1 MAIAY
6 FDPFSGASG
15 DMILG
20 ALLDAGLSIDAVS
33 QELTKLGITGFALQ
47 AEPAQQHGI
56 TGTRI
61 QVKVT
66 DDQPARTWPV
76 IRSLIQLSGLDSQV
90 KQQALAIF
98 ERLAHAEA
106 SVHGIAPEEVHFH
119 EVGAVD
125 AIVDICGACI
135 GLALLGIEHVYCGP
149 FRLGSGFVRAAHG
162 ILPVP
167 APATAQLLELAHAPT
182 LGPVPGYEHVEA
194 ELLTPT
200 GAAILTTVALF
211 ARPPFAPTRVGY
223 GFGTRELPWPNALRL
238 WIGEP
243 IAGGMSGDEQ
253 EILLETNIDDM
264 NPQAY
269 ELLAERLFE
278 NGALDVWLTPVVMK
292 KGRPGIVVSV
302 LGPASRRSELAET
315 LILHST
321 TLGVRT
327 IAIDRTKADR
337 HIETV
342 VTRWGDVRVKL
353 RVWHG
358 RIIDVMPEY
367 DDCAR
372 IARDTGVPLREVQ
385 DEARRIAEAYIGR
398 RVGNLL
404 KSDRR

>member
-20 ALLDAGLSIDAVS
+20 ALLDSGLSLEALS
-33 QELTKLGITGFALQ
+33 HELTKLGITGYILQ
-47 AEPAQQHGI
+47 AEQAQQHGI
-56 TGTRI
+56 TGTRM

-66 DDQPARTWPV
+66 NSQPARTWPV
-76 IRSLIQLSGLDSQV
+76 IRSLIQQSGLDTQV

-106 SVHGIAPEEVHFH
+106 AVHGIAPEEVHFH

-135 GLALLGIEHVYCGP
+135 GLALLGIERVFCGP
-149 FRLGSGFVRAAHG
+149 FRLGSGFVKAAHG

-167 APATAQLLELAHAPT
+167 APATAQLLALAHAPT
-182 LGPVPGYEHVEA
+182 LGPIPGYEDVEA

-200 GAAILTTVALF
+200 GTAILTTVAQF
-211 ARPPFAPTRVGY
+211 TRPPIAPTRVGY

-238 WIGEP
+238 WIGDP
-243 IAGGMSGDEQ
+243 FTGGMSSDEQ

-269 ELLAERLFE
+269 ELLVERLFE
-278 NGALDVWLTPVVMK
+278 TGALDVWLTPVVMK
-292 KGRPGIVVSV
+292 KGRPGNTVSV
-302 LGPASRRSELAET
+302 LGPASRRSELTET
-315 LILHST
+315 LILNST
-321 TLGVRT
+321 TLGVRA
-327 IAIDRTKADR
+327 IPIDRTKADR
-337 HIETV
+337 HLETV

-353 RVWHG
+353 RGWHG

-372 IARDTGVPLREVQ
+372 ITRDTGVPLREVQ
-385 DEARRIAEAYIGR
+385 EEARRIAEAYIGR
-398 RVGNLL
+398 RVSDLL
-404 KSDRR
+404 KPDRR